1 MNFRESVGIDRLS
14 ISPVSERGNS
24 TLIVIVTMYSKLI
37 YAEPTSEYT
46 AVSIARALLKFYSLY
61 GKFNVLRSD
70 KGSDIIS
77 DAVDQ
82 LLKWLG
88 EVDKVTSITLRPEG
102 SGVESN
108 NKKILEHLGALTAH
122 HKAKLIW
129 DSPEYL
135 SLVLFKLNSSYNEET
150 NSTAFDCTFGTFE
163 SNKKNHF
170 NFVMKLGD
178 KPNKYVE
185 QVHEHMRLINSIT
198 REYQENLN
206 KSKTEVNPQ
215 DHLVNRFVKGD
226 LVSLRNRKLFKK
238 YKLDSEYEGVYE
250 ITRDQTSNNVDIKHV
265 NTGLER
271 TVYVEDIKMFD
282 ASPFDTGTTLLD
294 EAKKAAEYSSDQIII
309 KKILSIKGDFLKRS
323 TLQFLVLFSDD
334 TQVYKNYDYDLA
346 STVPYENFIRSKMD
360 DTPYLEPLLFTIKD
374 WKAKMKEFN
383 KEQITH
389 LPAKTKLYTF
399 LISYGVDWYESLNLP
414 NIEPKKYM
422 IELVSKGNVK
432 DNPKKVV
439 LFCPLFKQEIISDN
453 EYIRLYTTLSFD
465 KAKHFLVDKDFVKKY
480 PQIMEA

>member
-1 MNFRESVGIDRLS
+1 
-14 ISPVSERGNS
+14 
-24 TLIVIVTMYSKLI
+24 
-37 YAEPTSEYT
+37 
-46 AVSIARALLKFYSLY
+46 
-61 GKFNVLRSD
+61 
-70 KGSDIIS
+70 
-77 DAVDQ
+77 
-82 LLKWLG
+82 
-88 EVDKVTSITLRPEG
+88 
-102 SGVESN
+102 
-108 NKKILEHLGALTAH
+108 
-122 HKAKLIW
+122 
-129 DSPEYL
+129 
-135 SLVLFKLNSSYNEET
+135 
-150 NSTAFDCTFGTFE
+150 
-163 SNKKNHF
+163 
-170 NFVMKLGD
+170 MKLGD

-185 QVHEHMRLINSIT
+185 QVHEHMRLINNIT

-206 KSKTEVNPQ
+206 KSKTEVNPP

-250 ITRDQTSNNVDIKHV
+250 VTKDQTSNNVDIKHV

-282 ASPFDTGTTLLD
+282 ASPFGTGTTLLD
-294 EAKKAAEYSSDQIII
+294 EAKKAAEYSSDQIMI
-309 KKILSIKGDFLKRS
+309 KKILSMKGDFLKRS

-334 TQVYKNYDYDLA
+334 TQVYKNYDADLA

-432 DNPKKVV
+432 DNPRKVV